1 VLVTVSV
8 VAEKAV
14 VVLTA
19 GDVWVTVIVTETTS
33 GTRVD
38 LMVMID
44 VENTVE
50 ILGLLQGSSQ
60 RGVLKRSEEGKGG
73 SIEGR

>member
-8 VAEKAV
+8 VTEKAV

-19 GDVWVTVIVTETTS
+19 VDVWVTVIVTETTS

-44 VENTVE
+44 VENAVE
-50 ILGLLQGSSQ
+50 ALGLLQGSSQ
-60 RGVLKRSEEGKGG
+60 RSVLKRSEEGKGG
-73 SIEGR
+73 STKGR